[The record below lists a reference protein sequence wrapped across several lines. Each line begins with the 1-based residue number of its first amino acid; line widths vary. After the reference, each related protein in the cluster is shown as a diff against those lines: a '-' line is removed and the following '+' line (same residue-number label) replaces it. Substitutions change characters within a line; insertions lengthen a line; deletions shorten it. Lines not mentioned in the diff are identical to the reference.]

1 MVACEDRPMVLD
13 TSRQIIDQ
21 WIGTWVHLRGITT
34 SEVDGHRLVH
44 VAGPSRE
51 TELICVDPGVAD
63 MLRLTQHVAH
73 DPRAMLTVVAD
84 DVGPYLT
91 TRLPSGVRID
101 RDDETLMSTRLVD
114 HPIPALPDDLTFRWD
129 VVGHGTTYTLESGQS
144 IAAVGTVGVRGQVAT
159 FDRVETM
166 PAFQRRGLGRHVMA
180 ALTVQA
186 MGRGATHGVLAA
198 TAQGR
203 QLYSSLGWRDRLE
216 MLSLMGT

>member
-1 MVACEDRPMVLD
+1 MVLD
-13 TSRQIIDQ
+13 TSQQIIDQ
-21 WIGTWVHLRGITT
+21 WVATWVHLRGITT
-34 SEVDGHRLVH
+34 SEVEGHRLVH

-51 TELICVDPGVAD
+51 TELVCIDPGVAE
-63 MLRLTQHVAH
+63 LARLARHVAG

-91 TRLPSGVRID
+91 SHLPPGVRID
-101 RDDETLMSTRLVD
+101 RDDETLMSTRLVGQ
-114 HPIPALPDDLTFRWD
+114 PIPALPDDLTFRWD
-129 VVGHGTTYTLESGQS
+129 VVGNGTTYTLESGRS
-144 IAAVGTVGVRGQVAT
+144 IAAVGTVGVLGSVAT

-198 TAQGR
+198 TAQGS
-203 QLYSSLGWRDRLE
+203 QLYSSLGWHGRLE

>member
-1 MVACEDRPMVLD
+1 MGACEDRPMVLD
-13 TSRQIIDQ
+13 TSQQIIDQ
-21 WIGTWVHLRGITT
+21 WIATWVRLRGIST
-34 SEVDGHRLVH
+34 SEVEGHRLVH

-51 TELICVDPGVAD
+51 TELICVDPGVD
-63 MLRLTQHVAH
+63 ELVRLSHHVAH

-91 TRLPSGVRID
+91 TRLPPGVRID

-114 HPIPALPDDLTFRWD
+114 HPIPALADDLTFRWD
-129 VVGHGTTYTLESGQS
+129 VVGHGTTYTLEAGRS
-144 IAAVGTVGVRGQVAT
+144 IAAVGTVGVLGPVAT

-198 TAQGR
+198 SAQGR
-203 QLYSSLGWRDRLE
+203 QLYSTLGWRDRLE